1 MKKLKGISKLLL
13 LILVLGLGGC
23 SAEDGADGLQGP
35 QGIQGQDGAQ
45 GIQGEQGPQGEQG
58 IQGEQGEQG
67 LNGADGEDGN
77 ANVIYSDWFYPDW
90 NYFDAPRAKRMI
102 VTDPLFGENFD
113 DGVILFYWITNN
125 GSTFLV
131 PWNSYSTI
139 TGALSISRSMNVRGR
154 SGDVWITIRR
164 YDRDFEIKDT
174 YGRYDNI
181 TYNQLR
187 YVIIPGNITASGK
200 SSLDY
205 NDYEAVKAFYNLP
218 D

>member
-1 MKKLKGISKLLL
+1 MRLDDIRSELASELHEQSSPDDGQRDAHDDDKIQDADRKQESDKNKSDR
-13 LILVLGLGGC
+13 
-23 SAEDGADGLQGP
+23 ADEDLQSL
-35 QGIQGQDGAQ
+35 QDGD
-45 GIQGEQGPQGEQG
+45 EVDER
-58 IQGEQGEQG
+58 
-67 LNGADGEDGN
+67 N
-77 ANVIYSDWFYPDW
+77 
-90 NYFDAPRAKRMI
+90 
-102 VTDPLFGENFD
+102 GENYD

-139 TGALSISRSMNVRGR
+139 TGALNISRSMNIRGI

-164 YDRDFEIKDT
+164 YDRDFEPRDT
-174 YGRYDNI
+174 FGQFEGI
-181 TYNQLR
+181 TYNRLR
-187 YVIIPGNITASGK
+187 YVIIPGNVDLSGK